1 MHTITIAF
9 TYPKAEPPKYKF
21 GDRVAVIDQCQ
32 PEAWATGKIVGLCLE
47 EYKFSTTSWCYICKL
62 DFPGGFT
69 EEYSVDEL
77 VFESELPT
85 LQAKWEADA
94 ALEPCLIYSEPG
106 TEMDKGVY
114 HCNHRLSCPIESFLA
129 ARLTGLNS

>member
-1 MHTITIAF
+1 MLFQDRGDARSSNWTI
-9 TYPKAEPPKYKF
+9 YKSL
-21 GDRVAVIDQCQ
+21 RVRVINLVANNKSKTL
-32 PEAWATGKIVGLCLE
+32 P
-47 EYKFSTTSWCYICKL
+47 
-62 DFPGGFT
+62 
-69 EEYSVDEL
+69 VDEL